1 MGFMRKKDLMNISLE
16 NILDNSDVFTSI
28 NLEESFVEASNSF
41 FTNFYNTAVY
51 CFNYAIE
58 VMIPLAG
65 NVCEYFRGNTD
76 HYNVD

>member
-1 MGFMRKKDLMNISLE
+1 MRKKDLMNISLE

-51 CFNYAIE
+51 AVVEI
-58 VMIPLAG
+58 LS
-65 NVCEYFRGNTD
+65 
-76 HYNVD
+76 